1 MNIIMAFLLGA
12 GMLMNLLNLL
22 IVIGYRSIIEKKDNE
37 IKRLK
42 IELMKTKGERVE

>member
-12 GMLMNLLNLL
+12 SMLMNLFI
-22 IVIGYRSIIEKKDNE
+22 IVGGANVIEKKDNE